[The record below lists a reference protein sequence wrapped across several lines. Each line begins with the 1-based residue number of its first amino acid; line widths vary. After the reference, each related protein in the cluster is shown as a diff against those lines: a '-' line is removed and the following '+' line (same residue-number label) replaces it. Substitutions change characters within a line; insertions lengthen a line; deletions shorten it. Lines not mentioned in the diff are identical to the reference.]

1 MDPITIGVI
10 VVLVSAYT
18 ARAIRR
24 YRDGKKR
31 KDEQI
36 EEFLNGLAKR
46 EKELAKELGKL
57 QLQKERSYIPENPDL
72 RLIDECKSLL
82 RQVFPNGID
91 ARFENLNIEERERFM
106 KQFANQVAHIM
117 QVEVRN
123 IQFCE
128 LPETTYGNYNHQ
140 NKEIRINQV
149 ILLAD
154 PKEVIDTI
162 FHELKHGIQF
172 EAVSG
177 EDKWGYSSQL
187 KAQWLN
193 CMGKENYIEG
203 DISYIAY
210 ATQAIEVDARMFSR
224 TIMGYTNN

>member
-1 MDPITIGVI
+1 MDPITIGAAI
-10 VVLVSAYT
+10 VVFVSAYT

-24 YRDGKKR
+24 YRDGKKQ
-31 KDEQI
+31 KDEKMK
-36 EEFLNGLAKR
+36 EFLKGLD
-46 EKELAKELGKL
+46 KL
-57 QLQKERSYIPENPDL
+57 LLQKEKSYMPEAPDQK
-72 RLIDECKSLL
+72 LIDECISLL
-82 RQVFPNGID
+82 KQSFPNGID
-91 ARFENLNIEERERFM
+91 ARFENLNIEERELFV

-128 LPETTYGNYNHQ
+128 LPETTYGDYNHQ

-172 EAVSG
+172 ESIFE
-177 EDKWGYSSQL
+177 EDKWGYSPQL

-193 CMGKENYIEG
+193 CMNKNDYIKGGECLIG
-203 DISYIAY
+203 Y
-210 ATQAIEVDARMFSR
+210 AMQAIELDARMFSR
-224 TIMGYTNN
+224 TIMEYTNN